1 MGTRA
6 QPQTLR
12 FFAFTIE
19 FPGNQAPPC
28 SNSALDK
35 LVELGKRKGFV
46 TYEEVDDHMPEDV
59 VSTEQIDSWLATLG
73 EYGIE
78 VVDGSGSGPKLFEPP
93 KSLDMQPVEDIIAR
107 VFTSQNPVT
116 GSQPSAQIAWV
127 VFAHGTVFF
136 SKPTDALPASS
147 SPAQIAD
154 AGRAALGG
162 LGPVRAGS
170 PSGDFSPVRLDGWF
184 PDEPVWFI
192 RFDHPNIA
200 TVVVIDAKPV
210 AAGLEARRRRQRDHD
225 EQTIT
230 CVRTFD
236 GNVVHAP

>member
-1 MGTRA
+1 MSSGYTRSMA
-6 QPQTLR
+6 RTGEL
-12 FFAFTIE
+12 I
-19 FPGNQAPPC
+19 G

-35 LVELGKRKGFV
+35 LVELGERKGFV
-46 TYEEVDDHMPEDV
+46 TYEEVDDHMPDDV

-73 EYGIE
+73 EHGIE
-78 VVDGSGSGPKLFEPP
+78 VVDGLGSGPKLFEPP

-107 VFTSQNPVT
+107 VFTSQDPVT
-116 GSQPSAQIAWV
+116 GSKPSAHIAWV

-136 SKPTDALPASS
+136 SKPTDTLPASS

-154 AGRAALGG
+154 AGRAALGR

-170 PSGDFSPVRLDGWF
+170 PSGDFSPVRLDDWF
-184 PDEPVWFI
+184 PEEPVWFV
-192 RFDHPNIA
+192 RFNHPNIA

-210 AAGLEARRRRQRDHD
+210 DAGLEARRRRQRDYD

-230 CVRTFD
+230 GVRAFD
-236 GNVVHAP
+236 GNVVAHADPQ